1 MTTEQEYKFND
12 SASDDQ
18 LNVTIDAWV
27 EESEPYHTQLLRS
40 QKKSVEYYLGDQT
53 DLQHVPSHQPNT
65 VFNRIFEA
73 TETLVPIITGSA
85 HQFIALPGNENE
97 MSLKRAKE
105 LQSVLTKKYEDLYV
119 TELLE
124 QVARDIILKR
134 FGVLEWYWDTEIDDV
149 GLRWIDARTV
159 LVPKLRV
166 NPNDLPYVI
175 KILDFTKGELEEQ
188 FPKAKTDAIG
198 SEKKLDTNKPNTET
212 RETYQVLE
220 VRTDEYWVWKC
231 GDTILKKTA
240 NPYWDF
246 DGEKSEDEE
255 LKFFNHLEKPNKAL
269 VFFAPFRTGDA
280 PFSETSLAEVAI
292 PIQDDINVQ
301 KRQILLNLKQMGN
314 GQVYI
319 DRGAL
324 EEEMIEQISNETGLQ
339 IVGDGVASE
348 NRVRREPGVP
358 LPSAHFN
365 NLVDSMQEFDAVFG
379 VQPSVRGS
387 SESKTLG
394 GQMLNRQQSLTRIDL
409 LTRELNR
416 GIARCADGLTQL
428 MKMFYTEQR
437 TFRILGRSE
446 TLEFIEFT
454 RDKIDDDTVVETRA
468 GETFPEDPV
477 QKANRAIQLFQ
488 LGALD
493 PVTLYEMTGVPNPEE
508 TAAKLQA
515 WLQGQLV
522 QEAQKDI
529 ATAQAGAQARQGAQE
544 QRGVETSNSSTTR
557 AAQEATGTTPAK
569 LPNVPKM

>member
-198 SEKKLDTNKPNTET
+198 SEKKLDTNKSNTET

-220 VRTDEYWVWKC
+220 VRTDE
-231 GDTILKKTA
+231 
-240 NPYWDF
+240 
-246 DGEKSEDEE
+246 
-255 LKFFNHLEKPNKAL
+255 
-269 VFFAPFRTGDA
+269 
-280 PFSETSLAEVAI
+280 
-292 PIQDDINVQ
+292 
-301 KRQILLNLKQMGN
+301 
-314 GQVYI
+314 
-319 DRGAL
+319 
-324 EEEMIEQISNETGLQ
+324 
-339 IVGDGVASE
+339 
-348 NRVRREPGVP
+348 
-358 LPSAHFN
+358 
-365 NLVDSMQEFDAVFG
+365 
-379 VQPSVRGS
+379 
-387 SESKTLG
+387 
-394 GQMLNRQQSLTRIDL
+394 
-409 LTRELNR
+409 
-416 GIARCADGLTQL
+416 
-428 MKMFYTEQR
+428 
-437 TFRILGRSE
+437 
-446 TLEFIEFT
+446 
-454 RDKIDDDTVVETRA
+454 
-468 GETFPEDPV
+468 
-477 QKANRAIQLFQ
+477 
-488 LGALD
+488 
-493 PVTLYEMTGVPNPEE
+493 
-508 TAAKLQA
+508 
-515 WLQGQLV
+515 
-522 QEAQKDI
+522 
-529 ATAQAGAQARQGAQE
+529 
-544 QRGVETSNSSTTR
+544 
-557 AAQEATGTTPAK
+557 
-569 LPNVPKM
+569 